1 MKNRDITIC
10 TSIVKE
16 RIKSLLKKGRAISKP
31 CNGKTSFKDINNLFD
46 DSLPFIILCTK
57 YSDCSTL

>member
-1 MKNRDITIC
+1 MKNRDRTIF

-46 DSLPFIILCTK
+46 DSLPVIIVCTK
-57 YSDCSTL
+57 YSDCTTL